1 MSILIDGETK
11 VIVQGITGRDGAF
24 HTAAM
29 LASGTRVVG
38 GVTPGKGGRQVCGLP
53 VYDSVREAVG
63 SSGATCS
70 LIFVPARFAPA
81 ALNEAAESDL
91 ELVVCISEG
100 IPVLDMIENIH
111 RLQERGIRLIGP
123 NSPGLISPGKCK
135 AGIMPAHIHAPGQ
148 VGVISRS
155 GTLTYE
161 VVRSLTAAGYGQS
174 TCIGVG
180 GDPVIGS
187 SFTELLALF
196 EADPDTRA
204 VVLIGEI
211 GGEDEERAAGYIRA
225 GMHTPVAAFIAG
237 RSAPAGKRMG
247 HAGAIIA
254 GGRGGAAAKLAA
266 FKAAGV
272 PVADSPGQIPALL
285 AELGI
290 EKRIP
295 GA

>member
-1 MSILIDGETK
+1 MSILIDGDTR

-29 LASGTRVVG
+29 LAYGTRVVG
-38 GVTPGKGGRQVCGLP
+38 GVTPGKGGQRVCGLP
-53 VYDSVREAVG
+53 VYDSVREAVDA
-63 SSGATCS
+63 SGATCS
-70 LIFVPARFAPA
+70 MIFVPASAAAA
-81 ALNEAAESDL
+81 ALDEAAAADL
-91 ELVVCISEG
+91 SLVVCVTEG
-100 IPVLDMIENIH
+100 IPVLDMIEKVH
-111 RLQERGIRLIGP
+111 ALGRRGIRLIGP
-123 NSPGLISPGKCK
+123 NSPGLISPGRSK
-135 AGIMPAHIHAPGQ
+135 AGIMPGSIHAPGQ

-161 VVRSLTAAGYGQS
+161 VVRCLTGAGYGQS

-196 EADPDTRA
+196 EADADTHA

-211 GGEDEERAAGYIRA
+211 GGEDEERAAAFIGA
-225 GMHTPVAAFIAG
+225 GMRTPVVAFIAG

-247 HAGAIIA
+247 HAGAIIS

-266 FKAAGV
+266 FASAGV
-272 PVADSPGQIPALL
+272 AVAEYPEQIPALL
-285 AELGI
+285 AELRVQKNSG
-290 EKRIP
+290 